1 MRCFW
6 YAAILRAT
14 GSLRSKARWVIDTRK
29 SFSLSSSSKAR
40 WHLAQK
46 SSDFSQV
53 TACGVPKCTSV
64 LIGKPRTR
72 NARFS
77 RVSGSHCSSE
87 DVGFAQRAKPGI
99 VMSGRHPLI
108 KCCFN
113 APACETKQCSA
124 SRRLPANTGALGLR
138 CAKEHRAAIVKCAD
152 GGPAWIRD
160 VVRHLRDKDGR
171 ALRRRSCLKPAD
183 ESHLAH

>member
-1 MRCFW
+1 
-6 YAAILRAT
+6 
-14 GSLRSKARWVIDTRK
+14 
-29 SFSLSSSSKAR
+29 LSSSSKAR

-108 KCCFN
+108 KGCFN

-124 SRRLPANTGALGLR
+124 SRRRPANTGALGLR
-138 CAKEHRAAIVKCAD
+138 CAKEHRAAIVNARMVGLLGSGTRCGTAAQLSPCEERWT
-152 GGPAWIRD
+152 GAATGVILPL
-160 VVRHLRDKDGR
+160 HPCR
-171 ALRRRSCLKPAD
+171 ARCRARRRC
-183 ESHLAH
+183 